1 MKVRPV
7 FLDPTE
13 FIVHRWHGVK
23 CLSVQITSKCLFVY
37 LFFTSFPLSLPCLL
51 LSLFQPKGRAGGRV
65 CCFSAGDEMRRTVTR
80 GACLSDIH
88 PLTLPPTHWRS
99 DTHAPCHIN
108 TYWQEKK
115 DRHTHTA
122 KWQQTHTKLRLKISF
137 LKIKT
142 QLKPKHKKEKKNVCD
157 AGRKVGEY
165 MNLLAAATT
174 AAQYGAV
181 FRMWAGFKTDLAVW
195 GRRSLERTWMKRK
208 ERESWNPDFLFH
220 GFFFQ
225 TIAVYKETEL

>member
-1 MKVRPV
+1 MEWN
-7 FLDPTE
+7 LQ
-13 FIVHRWHGVK
+13 

-37 LFFTSFPLSLPCLL
+37 LFFTSFSLSLPCLL
-51 LSLFQPKGRAGGRV
+51 LSLSQPKGRAGGRV
-65 CCFSAGDEMRRTVTR
+65 CCFSAGGGDEMRRTVTR

-115 DRHTHTA
+115 DTHRHTHTA

-142 QLKPKHKKEKKNVCD
+142 QLKPKHKKREKKCVWCWKKSRRVCD
-157 AGRKVGEY
+157 SPCCCYYCCPVRGSVQDVSW
-165 MNLLAAATT
+165 L
-174 AAQYGAV
+174 
-181 FRMWAGFKTDLAVW
+181 GFKTDLAVW

-208 ERESWNPDFLFH
+208 ERERWNPDFLFH

>member
-1 MKVRPV
+1 MEWN
-7 FLDPTE
+7 LQ
-13 FIVHRWHGVK
+13 

-51 LSLFQPKGRAGGRV
+51 LSLSQPKGRAGGRV

-115 DRHTHTA
+115 DTHRHTHTA
-122 KWQQTHTKLRLKISF
+122 KRQQTHTKLRLKISF

-142 QLKPKHKKEKKNVCD
+142 QLEPKHKKEKKKMCVMLEE
-157 AGRKVGEY
+157 KSESIWIS
-165 MNLLAAATT
+165 LLLLLLLPSMGQCSGCELVLKQTLLFEDE
-174 AAQYGAV
+174 GV
-181 FRMWAGFKTDLAVW
+181 SNG
-195 GRRSLERTWMKRK
+195 LEWK

>member
-1 MKVRPV
+1 MKVCPV
-7 FLDPTE
+7 FLNPTE
-13 FIVHRWHGVK
+13 FIVSLAWSEIYNVW
-23 CLSVQITSKCLFVY
+23 VSKSHPNVCLFIC
-37 LFFTSFPLSLPCLL
+37 FSHRSLSLPCLL
-51 LSLFQPKGRAGGRV
+51 LSLSQPKGRAGGRV

-115 DRHTHTA
+115 DTHRHTHTA

-142 QLKPKHKKEKKNVCD
+142 QLEPKHKKEKKKCVWCWKKS
-157 AGRKVGEY
+157 RRVYESPCCCY
-165 MNLLAAATT
+165 
-174 AAQYGAV
+174 YCCP
-181 FRMWAGFKTDLAVW
+181 VW
-195 GRRSLERTWMKRK
+195 GSVQDV
-208 ERESWNPDFLFH
+208 SWF
-220 GFFFQ
+220 
-225 TIAVYKETEL
+225 